1 MDIRTAVAVGRP
13 DVKVVLL
20 SGRLDATT
28 SEAAQTLILG
38 ALEKGPVGII
48 LQMAHLEFISSA
60 GLRVL
65 LLLSKNAA
73 TQGKRVAIVGAQ
85 PAIYKIF
92 KIVDLDKSFRFFEN
106 EEDAIR
112 ELLP

>member
-28 SEAAQTLILG
+28 SEAAQPVILG

-73 TQGKRVAIVGAQ
+73 TQGKRVAIIGAQ

-92 KIVDLDKSFRFFEN
+92 KIVDLDKSFRFFES
-106 EEDAIR
+106 EDDAIR
-112 ELLP
+112 ELWP